1 MYYFLMCCTFFTEN
15 IQTRE
20 WNKCF
25 ILEHKIFEP
34 SYSFSKD
41 LSCTFPNWSSG
52 RPTFGQIL
60 ARVNQN
66 SRSHNRYVTRKEF
79 VWKEDAGA
87 KGSEAWHM
95 QNFKL
100 DNCNLRSF
108 FHSFS
113 LFFFLI
119 PYSHDTCDS
128 PRCTTETE
136 ESRRLYK

>member
-1 MYYFLMCCTFFTEN
+1 MYFFTEN

-20 WNKCF
+20 WNECF
-25 ILEHKIFEP
+25 MLEHKIFEL

-41 LSCTFPNWSSG
+41 LSCTFPHWSSS
-52 RPTFGQIL
+52 RPTFGQILL

-95 QNFKL
+95 QNFEL

-108 FHSFS
+108 SHSLSLS
-113 LFFFLI
+113 LFFSFRILMTPVI
-119 PYSHDTCDS
+119 HLAA
-128 PRCTTETE
+128 RQKQK
-136 ESRRLYK
+136 SRRLYK

>member
-1 MYYFLMCCTFFTEN
+1 MLFY
-15 IQTRE
+15 RE
-20 WNKCF
+20 HPNARVEWMF
-25 ILEHKIFEP
+25 YRVLEHKIFEL

-41 LSCTFPNWSSG
+41 LSCTFPHWSSS

-95 QNFKL
+95 QNFEL

-108 FHSFS
+108 SHFLS
-113 LFFFLI
+113 LSVFLSFFLI
-119 PYSHDTCDS
+119 PYSHDACDS

-136 ESRRLYK
+136 EQKTL